1 MLFRRFHKNAKKL
14 LYFKG
19 CFLMRTYVRTILASA
34 TVTAGILALSSPA
47 SAAVTLCYETGSAT
61 PKCALT
67 NVNVLVNQ
75 QTANVVTAS
84 DNDATT
90 NVTYDFRSSTEA
102 LLTQVASGQADVSSA
117 DRDGVIQQITFNIIN
132 GASDLITFNLLPL
145 GPQSTGTDATSVKVT
160 FIGAISG
167 LTETTIL
174 NLSPSG
180 NNFYGIQATGGDRL
194 TGLSFG
200 NFQPAGAGTGI
211 QALNQVRLN
220 LIPAVPEPA
229 TWMMMLLGMAGVG
242 FSMRRKEKHTVRVR
256 YA

>member
-1 MLFRRFHKNAKKL
+1 
-14 LYFKG
+14 
-19 CFLMRTYVRTILASA
+19 MRNFTRTILAGA
-34 TVTAGILALSSPA
+34 AATAGVLGFSS
-47 SAAVTLCYETGSAT
+47 SANAAIELCFVTGGTSPQCEN
-61 PKCALT
+61 T

-75 QTANVVTAS
+75 QIGDPVTAS

-90 NVTYDFRSSTEA
+90 NVTYSFTSSTEA
-102 LLTQVASGQADVSSA
+102 NLVQVASGQADVSSGDA
-117 DRDGVIQQITFNIIN
+117 DGVIQQITFNIIN
-132 GASDLITFNLLPL
+132 GASDLITFNLVPL

-167 LTETTIL
+167 LTETTIF

-242 FSMRRKEKHTVRVR
+242 FSMRRKEKKTLRVR